1 MDNVELESLLK
12 VESSLRPVAVL
23 ASDLAAGV
31 RIAPH
36 VHRRGQLLH
45 AIHGV
50 MIVRAPGGSW
60 VVPQGRAVWVPAGVE
75 HEIEA
80 TAGPV
85 ATRTVFIEP
94 GFLRGPEL
102 AACRVIGV
110 TPLLRQ
116 LIVTAVDELPL
127 DYPEG
132 GREERLMNL
141 IADEIERAP
150 ALGLHLPMPTAPRL
164 ASLCRA
170 FLDNPAAD
178 ASLADWARQA
188 HLTEKTLARQFLK
201 ETGLNMGA
209 WCRQAR
215 LLLSLPALAAGR
227 SVLDVALSHGY
238 DSPSA
243 FSAAF
248 RRAFGISPIQY
259 VKGEAGAAMDV
270 IGGPALR
277 ECE

>member
-1 MDNVELESLLK
+1 MDNLELESLLK

-23 ASDLAAGV
+23 ASDLAGGV

-80 TAGPV
+80 PGPV

-94 GFLRGPEL
+94 GFQRGPEA

-141 IADEIERAP
+141 IVDEIERAP
-150 ALGLHLPMPTAPRL
+150 ALGLHLPMPTGARL
-164 ASLCRA
+164 AALCRA
-170 FLDNPAAD
+170 FLDHPAAE

-215 LLLSLPALAAGR
+215 LLLSLSALAAGR

-248 RRAFGISPIQY
+248 RRTFGISPIQY
-259 VKGEAGAAMDV
+259 IKGEAGPSLDA
-270 IGGPALR
+270 ICGPASR
-277 ECE
+277 GEA

>member
-1 MDNVELESLLK
+1 MDNVELESLLR
-12 VESSLRPVAVL
+12 VELSPRPVAVL
-23 ASDLAAGV
+23 ASDLAGGV
-31 RIAPH
+31 RVAPH

-45 AIHGV
+45 AIQGV

-60 VVPQGRAVWVPAGVE
+60 VVPQARAVWVPAGVE

-80 TAGPV
+80 PGPV

-94 GFLRGPEL
+94 GSLGALEL
-102 AACRVIGV
+102 GGCRVIAV

-116 LIVTAVDELPL
+116 LIVTAVEELPL

-132 GREERLMNL
+132 GREERLMTL
-141 IADEIERAP
+141 IADEIARAP
-150 ALGLHLPMPTAPRL
+150 ALGLHLPMPAGGRL
-164 ASLCRA
+164 AALCRA
-170 FLDNPAAD
+170 FLENPATEAT
-178 ASLADWARQA
+178 LTEWARQA

-209 WCRQAR
+209 WCRRAR
-215 LLLSLPALAAGR
+215 LLLSLSGLAAGR

-259 VKGEAGAAMDV
+259 MKGEAGSSLGAIGDPASAAEV
-270 IGGPALR
+270 
-277 ECE
+277 

>member
-12 VESSLRPVAVL
+12 VESSPRPVAVL
-23 ASDLAAGV
+23 ASDLAGGV
-31 RIAPH
+31 RIPPH

-50 MIVRAPGGSW
+50 MVVRAPGGSW
-60 VVPQGRAVWVPAGVE
+60 VVPPGRAVWVPAGVE

-80 TAGPV
+80 PGPL
-85 ATRTVFIEP
+85 ATRTVFIER
-94 GFLRGPEL
+94 GFQCGLEL
-102 AACRVIGV
+102 GGCRVIGV

-141 IADEIERAP
+141 IVDEIERAP
-150 ALGLHLPMPTAPRL
+150 ALSLHLPMPQGPRL
-164 ASLCRA
+164 AALCRE
-170 FLDNPAAD
+170 FLDQPAAE
-178 ASLADWARQA
+178 ATLADWARQV

-215 LLLSLPALAAGR
+215 LLLSLSGLAAGR

-259 VKGEAGAAMDV
+259 IKGEAGPSRGA
-270 IGGPALR
+270 ICGPASR
-277 ECE
+277 GEA